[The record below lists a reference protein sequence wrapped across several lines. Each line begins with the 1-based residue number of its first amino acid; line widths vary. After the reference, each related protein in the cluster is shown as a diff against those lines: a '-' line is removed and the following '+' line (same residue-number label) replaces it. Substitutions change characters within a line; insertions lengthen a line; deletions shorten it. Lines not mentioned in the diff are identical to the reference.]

1 MYISKKKLTAVFV
14 FLILLLLTGCNS
26 ISNTPTPKAENGIV
40 DLKKFNFDGR
50 ANTDL
55 DGQWNFYWNKL
66 IEYKDLKTTQPD
78 FLVSVPN
85 TWSDEHDLSGEGVA
99 TYTLK
104 VATDLP
110 KGYPAALNIGT
121 VSSSYKLFVNEKLVA
136 AAGKIGQNGESEVGE
151 YRPQTVVFNVPESEF
166 FIIIQVSNFHYARG
180 GIWQR
185 ISLGSADNI
194 HRLQNITISKE
205 TFLMGT
211 LFIIAFF
218 YLAIFYLMRELR
230 YTLYFSLVCLF
241 GLVTVDTVGQ
251 FIFINSSLNFNAVVC
266 IWYSATTWLV
276 FFLILFM
283 HELYKSHFSTI
294 ITKIYLAVSL
304 LYQTLFLFLPMKYYT
319 RLADITNL
327 TEIAALICIIIIIV
341 IGAVKGHMD
350 WILNLLSMVVLL
362 ICYVHDI
369 LYWTNKIQ
377 SKVGE
382 IFFIG
387 AFIGLFLQMVIQA
400 KRIKEYFNNKATA
413 ELMLLQAQ
421 IKPHFLYNVINTVI
435 SISRYDAEKSRNLL
449 IDFSQY
455 LRRSFDFKNV
465 DQMAFL
471 RHEIEL
477 AKAYVAIE
485 KARFGDRLEV
495 IFDIDENLDTKV
507 PILVLQP
514 LIENAVVH
522 GVLPK
527 TEGGRIIVTIKRNGS
542 YLAFSIEDN
551 GIGMDLTAA
560 KTDNSEDKSNIGILN
575 IDSRL
580 KRLYGRGLDIK
591 SEIGRGTYVSWFIN
605 L

>member
-26 ISNTPTPKAENGIV
+26 ISNTQEAENGIL
-40 DLKKFNFDGR
+40 DLRKFNFNGK
-50 ANTDL
+50 ANADL
-55 DGQWNFYWNKL
+55 DGQWNFYWNRL
-66 IEYKDLKTTQPD
+66 LEYKDLKTANPD
-78 FLVSVPN
+78 FSVCVPD
-85 TWSDEHDLSGEGVA
+85 TWNDEHDLSGEGVA

-110 KGYPAALNIGT
+110 EGYPAAFNIGT

-136 AAGKIGQNGESEVGE
+136 SAGKIGLNAESEVAE
-151 YRPQTVVFNVPESEF
+151 YRPQTAAFNVPDSEF
-166 FIIIQVSNFHYARG
+166 LIIIQVSNFHYARG

-185 ISLGSADNI
+185 IYLGSADNI
-194 HRLQNITISKE
+194 HRLENIAISKE

-241 GLVTVDTVGQ
+241 ALVTVDAVGQ

-276 FFLILFM
+276 FFLVLFM
-283 HELYKSHFSTI
+283 HELYKSNFSTI

-304 LYQTLFLFLPMKYYT
+304 LYQTMFLILPMKYYT
-319 RLADITNL
+319 KLADITNL
-327 TEIAALICIIIIIV
+327 TETAALICIIIIIL
-341 IGAVKGHMD
+341 IGAVKGYMD
-350 WILNLLSMVVLL
+350 WIMNLLSIVMLL

-369 LYWTNKIQ
+369 LYWTNRIQ
-377 SKVGE
+377 SKFGE

-387 AFIGLFLQMVIQA
+387 AFIALFLQMVIQA

-471 RHEIEL
+471 HHEIEL

-485 KARFGDRLEV
+485 KARFGGRLEV
-495 IFDIDENLDTKV
+495 VFDIEENFDTMV

-527 TEGGRIIVTIKRNGS
+527 TEGGRINVTIKKNGS
-542 YLAFSIEDN
+542 YLVFSVEDN
-551 GIGMDLTAA
+551 GIGMNLTTA
-560 KTDNSEDKSNIGILN
+560 KTDDSEDKSNIGILN

-580 KRLYGRGLDIK
+580 RRLYGRGLYIK
-591 SEIGRGTYVSWFIN
+591 SEIGKGTYVSWYID